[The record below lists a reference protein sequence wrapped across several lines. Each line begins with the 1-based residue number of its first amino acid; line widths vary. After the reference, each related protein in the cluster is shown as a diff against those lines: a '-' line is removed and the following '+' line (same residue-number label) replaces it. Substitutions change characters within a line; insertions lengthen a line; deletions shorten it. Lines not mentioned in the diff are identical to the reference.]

1 MAENTNDRASVKF
14 DLWERKLLDLS
25 TRNSLLN
32 LRIKGHCVPLF
43 VPGCGDL
50 EDTLVDN
57 KEYRII
63 ARKSPDK
70 KAEKEEAKPEEK
82 AIEPADTNI
91 EEKPAA
97 TEAVNET
104 AALPET
110 AAAEPESAK
119 KAPAKK
125 AEATGIPA
133 KDYSIEELADTDGFK
148 EYITSEMGKGKL
160 CSSLTSGELDDKIKE
175 LYRGAK
181 SSIEENGA
189 STLYL
194 AVGFLKWFE
203 KDKTDPYYAP
213 ILLIPVELVR
223 KSILLGYAMRKRE
236 EDTQFNIT
244 ILEKLRQDFGID
256 VSELQGDLPVDEH
269 GINVAQVFELVK
281 AHVEGM
287 KDWTVIESCV
297 LGNFSFSQFVM
308 WNDMHSHRAEISSN
322 KVVRSLIDGVLSWDA
337 KDLSAMK
344 EVSESEVL
352 LPITAD
358 SSQLKAIAAATP
370 NETYEGE
377 SFVLHGPPGTG
388 KSQTITSIIANCLAN
403 GKTVLFASEKKAALD
418 VVYSRLDRIGIA
430 PFCLELHSNKV
441 RKSHVLNQLKEASE
455 VRAKLPNSE
464 DFDKQLKDIASRRAE
479 LDKYAKEL
487 HVKRGCGMSLFE
499 LLNMFAANAGAPDI
513 VPFDE
518 GFVNEVSEARVS
530 EIEANLGELVAS
542 SGDLGGKLSFVKAT
556 EFSQEAKQNLGR
568 SCESFYNAYT
578 EFENALAGFKQWTD
592 PTACNVSASCFCRL

>member
-32 LRIKGHCVPLF
+32 LRIKGNCVPLF

-63 ARKSPDK
+63 PRKSPDK
-70 KAEKEEAKPEEK
+70 KPEKEEAKPEEK
-82 AIEPADTNI
+82 TSEPADTNT
-91 EEKPAA
+91 EEKPADLP
-97 TEAVNET
+97 AVQAET
-104 AALPET
+104 PAALPET
-110 AAAEPESAK
+110 AAPAPEAAD

-125 AEATGIPA
+125 ATSGIPA
-133 KDYSIEELADTDGFK
+133 RDYSIEDLADTDEFK

-160 CSSLTSGELDDKIKE
+160 CSSLTSTELDTKIKD

-194 AVGFLKWFE
+194 AVGFLKWVE
-203 KDKTDPYYAP
+203 KDKPEPYYAP

-223 KSILLGYAMRKRE
+223 KSILLGYAMRKRD

-269 GINVAQVFELVK
+269 GINVAAVFELVK
-281 AHVEGM
+281 AHIEGM
-287 KDWTVIESCV
+287 KGWSVIESCV

-308 WNDMHSHRAEISSN
+308 WNDMHSHREEISSN
-322 KVVRSLIDGVLSWDA
+322 KVVKSLIDGVLSWDA
-337 KDLSAMK
+337 KDLASMK
-344 EVSESEVL
+344 EVNESEVL

-370 NETYEGE
+370 TENYE
-377 SFVLHGPPGTG
+377 
-388 KSQTITSIIANCLAN
+388 
-403 GKTVLFASEKKAALD
+403 
-418 VVYSRLDRIGIA
+418 
-430 PFCLELHSNKV
+430 
-441 RKSHVLNQLKEASE
+441 
-455 VRAKLPNSE
+455 
-464 DFDKQLKDIASRRAE
+464 
-479 LDKYAKEL
+479 
-487 HVKRGCGMSLFE
+487 
-499 LLNMFAANAGAPDI
+499 
-513 VPFDE
+513 
-518 GFVNEVSEARVS
+518 
-530 EIEANLGELVAS
+530 
-542 SGDLGGKLSFVKAT
+542 
-556 EFSQEAKQNLGR
+556 
-568 SCESFYNAYT
+568 
-578 EFENALAGFKQWTD
+578 
-592 PTACNVSASCFCRL
+592 